1 MLKGIDLDV
10 AQNEAITI
18 IGPSGSGK
26 STFLRCLNRL
36 EPPTSGTVMVDGVD
50 ITSPKVNINK
60 VRRDIGM
67 VFQQFNLYPHM
78 TSLGNVTL
86 ALRKVLRLSREEA
99 TTRAREA
106 LEQVGLGSKLSA
118 HPPQLSG
125 GQQQRV
131 GIARALAM
139 HPKVMLFDEP
149 TSSLDPELVGEVLA
163 VMKRVRERGM
173 TMIVVSHEM
182 GFASEAS
189 DRIVFMN
196 EGVIVEQ
203 GPPDELFTNP
213 QHQRTREFLKRL
225 LH

>member
-10 AQNEAITI
+10 AENEAITI

-36 EPPTSGTVMVDGVD
+36 EAPTSGIVMVDGVD
-50 ITSPKVNINK
+50 VTSPKVNINK

-86 ALRKVLRLSREEA
+86 ALRKVLGLSRAEA
-99 TTRAREA
+99 EARAREA
-106 LEQVGLGSKLSA
+106 LDQVGLSSKLTA

-149 TSSLDPELVGEVLA
+149 TSALDPELVGEVLA

-182 GFASEAS
+182 SFAREAS

-203 GPPDELFTNP
+203 GPPNELFSNP